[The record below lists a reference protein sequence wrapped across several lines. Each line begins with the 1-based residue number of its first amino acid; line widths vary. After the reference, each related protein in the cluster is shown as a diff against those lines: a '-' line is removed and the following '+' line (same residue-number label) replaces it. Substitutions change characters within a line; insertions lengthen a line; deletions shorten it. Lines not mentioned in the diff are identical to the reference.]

1 MLATQLIAIAVYR
14 VRVLP
19 DQKRAIFDFAAFR
32 EPPYLIFVFGAFLGF
47 MGLYQPFFYIQTFA
61 IERHITN
68 ANLGF
73 YILAIMNA
81 TSAFGRV
88 LPGIL
93 SDKGKPRNAMNLY
106 KPSILIRLQSDL

>member
-1 MLATQLIAIAVYR
+1 MLATQLIAVAVYK

-19 DQKRAIFDFAAFR
+19 QQKRAIIDFAAFK
-32 EPPYLIFVFGAFLGF
+32 EAPYVVFVFSAFVGF
-47 MGLYQPFFYIQTFA
+47 MGLYQPFFYVQTFA

-81 TSAFGRV
+81 TSAFGRII
-88 LPGIL
+88 PGML
-93 SDKGKPRNAMNLY
+93 SDKSKQTLLKP
-106 KPSILIRLQSDL
+106 I